1 MSKNIDKVRAH
12 REALKT
18 AWFNF
23 DHSKT
28 PEVKQIIVDY
38 NNNPWWE
45 GYGEVKV
52 LRSGPDGYCSFSSHE
67 ENPFLRVSELKEFN
81 SGEYE
86 LIVK

>member
-1 MSKNIDKVRAH
+1 MYKIDKIRAH

-28 PEVKQIIVDY
+28 PEVKQIIVNY
-38 NNNPWWE
+38 NNNPFWE

-67 ENPFLRVSELKEFN
+67 ENPFLSVSESEEFN

-86 LIVK
+86 LIIK

>member
-1 MSKNIDKVRAH
+1 MYKIDKIRAH

-28 PEVKQIIVDY
+28 PEVKQIIVNY

-45 GYGEVKV
+45 GYGDIKI
-52 LRSGPDGYCSFSSHE
+52 LSDGPKGYCSFSTHQ
-67 ENPFLRVSELKEFN
+67 ENPFLYLSECKEFL

-86 LIVK
+86 LIIK